1 MEEKCATNKNTSS
14 TINEKED
21 DLARE
26 KFYVICSKKKD
37 RSQSMKTNSSNH
49 NFLEEK

>member
-21 DLARE
+21 DLARKNYRQHKKE
-26 KFYVICSKKKD
+26 KEKEVGGVKLY
-37 RSQSMKTNSSNH
+37 MKT
-49 NFLEEK
+49 